1 MIDFKSEM
9 RGLLSVL
16 SAKSALIMANPM
28 YKEKGQH
35 CNRQIEKTLS
45 SLLAL
50 IEKRLPKEKEVTI
63 YKQCSLCGDRWINE
77 EDKGFNQCLSEIRS
91 QFK

>member
-1 MIDFKSEM
+1 MDFKSEM

-50 IEKRLPKEKEVTI
+50 IEKKFPKERSHKDSCDYEAWSCT
-63 YKQCSLCGDRWINE
+63 CGATEYNE
-77 EDKGFNQCLSEIRS
+77 AISEIRS